1 MIETIAMAAAGL
13 ALVFFLLVVL
23 FMVAWAIFRAF
34 RRPPP
39 PPAATI
45 QPPPN
50 YFEAFRPPPPP
61 SFLEGFSTYV
71 NGRKAEIETQKLR
84 DTLDSI
90 AGVVGPGPVPPP
102 SAPPNG

>member
-13 ALVFFLLVVL
+13 AFAFFGLVVL
-23 FMVAWAIFRAF
+23 FLVAWAIFRAF

-39 PPAATI
+39 PPPAATI
-45 QPPPN
+45 SPQPN
-50 YFEAFRPPPPP
+50 YFEAFRPSPPPT
-61 SFLEGFSTYV
+61 FLEGFSTYV

-102 SAPPNG
+102 PNG